1 MVSVVASWFWN
12 MPPSVGYSLRQARRA
27 LAQGDNAAAESWSR
41 KALARDS
48 SSSEANWIAGRACL
62 QASREDD
69 ALGYFRK
76 VARQAPDALAAR
88 LAAGQLLLMHFH
100 RLTEADAE
108 FRRALELDAENLS
121 AHEARSFTLGMA
133 GRAWEA
139 IPHRLEL
146 IRQNQHQRHHLYL
159 LCTGDTTLEN
169 EALLAQCLAAAPG
182 DRWARLG
189 HAKILLD
196 RQRYAEAESLLE
208 ALTREDPADSEAQSR
223 LGRRLAES
231 GSPEFVRWNAQ
242 LPMEAE
248 DHPEVWAAR
257 GTWAWNHNASPVAI
271 RCFWEALQRDP
282 NHERANYQLGQLLQ
296 AENERQ
302 AAEAFLERSRLL
314 TEYLI
319 AVEQVYL
326 GNDLS
331 QIRTAAQK
339 AEQLGLLWESLGWY
353 QIAFRDLPEAA
364 WPAEGVLRLQSQTA
378 ELDLRRTPPAH
389 NPAGQVDLS
398 PFPLPS
404 WNNVPDVTPLP
415 IEKTAPMPPLR
426 FEDVAP
432 ELGIAFQYFNG
443 APRDEQTHR
452 MYEFTGG
459 GAAAMDFDQD
469 GWTDIYFSQGAEWPP
484 SSQQDH
490 HLDRLFR
497 NQGDRFIDVT
507 ESAGIRE
514 GGYSQGVAVG
524 DYDSDG
530 FCDFYVANIGAN
542 AFFRN
547 NGDGTFSEMF
557 DAAGAAGNQWTTSC
571 LLADLNGDRL
581 ADLYC
586 VNYLSGKDI
595 YERTCLEDDGSPRS
609 CSPRFFEGSQ
619 DQFFLNLGDGAFR
632 RVTSTAGIEVPNGKG
647 LGVVAADFDGS
658 GRLSLFVAND
668 GMPNFFFLNQTS
680 TPGAAPQFAEQGLA
694 FGLAVDIDGRPQ
706 ACMGVAAGDANGD
719 GLLDLFVSNFFN
731 EFNTLYRQQAS
742 CVFADETHSAGLAE
756 PSLKFLG
763 FGTQFVDGELDGLP
777 DLIVANGD
785 VDDFTHTGRPYAMLP
800 QYFRNAGGG
809 RFTEIAGAEA
819 GPYFTKSYLGRGLV
833 RIDWDR
839 DGREDVIISHLDVPA
854 ALVANRTT
862 GVGHYLQVRLVGTES
877 ERSAIGTTVTIWADG
892 TSWVQQLT
900 AGDGYLASNERLLT
914 FGLGTVRQIDR
925 MAIQWP
931 TGTREE
937 FTAVDSN
944 QTVLCVEGQGRLLPI
959 VVDR

>member
-1 MVSVVASWFWN
+1 M
-12 MPPSVGYSLRQARRA
+12 
-27 LAQGDNAAAESWSR
+27 E
-41 KALARDS
+41 
-48 SSSEANWIAGRACL
+48 
-62 QASREDD
+62 
-69 ALGYFRK
+69 
-76 VARQAPDALAAR
+76 AR
-88 LAAGQLLLMHFH
+88 LAAGQLLLMTLH
-100 RLTEADAE
+100 RLAEADAE
-108 FRRALELDAENLS
+108 YRLALELDPQNLPS
-121 AHEARSFTLGMA
+121 NEARSFTLGMA
-133 GRAWEA
+133 GRVWEA

-159 LCTGDTTLEN
+159 LCTGDTTVEN
-169 EALLAQCLAAAPG
+169 ETILAQCLAATPE

-189 HAKILLD
+189 QAKILLG
-196 RQRYAEAESLLE
+196 RQRYAEAEVLLDS
-208 ALTREDPADSEAQSR
+208 LTREDPADSEAQSR

-231 GSPEFVRWNAQ
+231 GSPEFLRWHSQ
-242 LPMEAE
+242 LPEEAE
-248 DHPEVWAAR
+248 NHPEVWSAR
-257 GTWAWNHNASPVAI
+257 GTWAWNHQEPHVAI
-271 RCFWEALQRDP
+271 RCFWETLLRDP

-302 AAEAFLERSRLL
+302 QAAAFLERSRLL
-314 TEYLI
+314 TEYFI
-319 AVEQVYL
+319 AVEHIHL

-331 QIRTAAQK
+331 QIRLAAEK
-339 AEQLGLLWESLGWY
+339 AEQLALFWEALGWY
-353 QIAFRDLPEAA
+353 QIARRHLPEAA
-364 WPAEGVLRLQSQTA
+364 WAEEGESRLQARTA
-378 ELDLRRTPPAH
+378 DLDLQRTPPSH
-389 NPAGQVDLS
+389 NPARQADLS
-398 PFPLPS
+398 RFPLPNWKEAS
-404 WNNVPDVTPLP
+404 NAELLSPDT
-415 IEKTAPMPPLR
+415 TAQAGRVR

-432 ELGIAFQYFNG
+432 AIGIKFQYFNG

-459 GAAAMDFDQD
+459 GAAAMDFDHD
-469 GWTDIYFSQGAEWPP
+469 GWTDIYFTQGSEWPP
-484 SSQQDH
+484 SPQQDH
-490 HLDRLFR
+490 HLDRLYR

-530 FCDFYVANIGAN
+530 FCDFYVGNIGAN

-547 NGDGTFSEMF
+547 NGDGTFSEIV

-586 VNYLSGKDI
+586 VNYLSGKDV
-595 YERTCLEDDGSPRS
+595 YERTCLEADGSPRS
-609 CSPRFFEGSQ
+609 CSPRFFAGSQ

-632 RVTSTAGIEVPNGKG
+632 RVTSAAGIEVPNGKG

-668 GMPNFFFLNQTS
+668 GVPNFFFLNQTS
-680 TPGAAPQFAEQGLA
+680 APGAAPRFAEQGLA
-694 FGLAVDIDGRPQ
+694 SGLAVDVDGRPQ
-706 ACMGVAAGDANGD
+706 ACMGVAAGDADGD
-719 GLLDLFVSNFFN
+719 GHLDLFVTNFFN

-809 RFTEIAGAEA
+809 RFTEIAGEDA
-819 GPYFTKSYLGRGLV
+819 GPYFTKSYLGRGLA

-839 DGREDVIISHLDVPA
+839 DGREDVIVSHLDVPA

-877 ERSAIGTTVTIWADG
+877 ERTAIGTTVTIWADG
-892 TSWVQQLT
+892 KSWVQQLT

-914 FGLGTVRQIDR
+914 FGIGTARQIDR
-925 MAIQWP
+925 MIIKWP
-931 TGTREE
+931 TGTSEE
-937 FTAVDSN
+937 FTAIAADQV
-944 QTVLCVEGQGRLLPI
+944 VLCIERRGSLLP
-959 VVDR
+959 VPLDR